1 MTGTIPSW
9 TSNRLTY
16 AYLYNN
22 GFAGSLPALN
32 TPYLYILDLHNNQ
45 ISGNLPDMS
54 GATRLQILYLNNNS
68 IVGYTPEAL
77 KYNTILRTLDMS
89 NNALNAGVGTNII
102 SDLYDNYF
110 LNPRSGVSINLL
122 GNNGLSRDAII
133 NDGSGQEENSTIAKL
148 KYLEQFWTILLDL
161 T

>member
-1 MTGTIPSW
+1 
-9 TSNRLTY
+9 
-16 AYLYNN
+16 
-22 GFAGSLPALN
+22 
-32 TPYLYILDLHNNQ
+32 
-45 ISGNLPDMS
+45 
-54 GATRLQILYLNNNS
+54 
-68 IVGYTPEAL
+68 
-77 KYNTILRTLDMS
+77 
-89 NNALNAGVGTNII
+89 LNAGVGTNII